1 MTEKDKDAAAPAVQ
15 LRVDI
20 DAERARLLS
29 MLRNGPWRRMA
40 MDRARGLGPQRA
52 DMLQARVY
60 RLRLEALDAGTGE
73 SDLEP
78 GDYSEPTDTL
88 ALDRISRD

>member
-1 MTEKDKDAAAPAVQ
+1 MKKEGDMVSS
-15 LRVDI
+15 VDSA
-20 DAERARLLS
+20 AERVRLLKL
-29 MLRNGPWRRMA
+29 LRDGPWRRMA
-40 MDRARGLGPQRA
+40 QDRARGLGPQRA

-73 SDLEP
+73 SDVEP
-78 GDYSEPTDTL
+78 EDYSEPLDTL